1 VFSLI
6 PILIGIGML
15 GGLGGGMIKRPI
27 LNLLL
32 NYPNT
37 IANVVTNS
45 VVFSSGLLNATI
57 LFFEKYLYFII

>member
-1 VFSLI
+1 
-6 PILIGIGML
+6 ML

-32 NYPNT
+32 NYPNA

-45 VVFSSGLLNATI
+45 VVFSSGLINAII
-57 LFFEKYLYFII
+57 LFFEKYI